1 LAAIAVHKL
10 LVCRATYNPEIEEK
24 NLPATTTCNCSVVF
38 FNTKPVGVSKTF
50 QGGWKIKGN
59 KENKKKLPTNCNR
72 SKYSFFAQSV
82 LWQHSIKQHPTIN
95 QTNNTRLLTNTLSR
109 RS

>member
-10 LVCRATYNPEIEEK
+10 LEWRATYNPEIEKK

-50 QGGWKIKGN
+50 QGGGK
-59 KENKKKLPTNCNR
+59 
-72 SKYSFFAQSV
+72 
-82 LWQHSIKQHPTIN
+82 
-95 QTNNTRLLTNTLSR
+95 
-109 RS
+109 